1 MHSAA
6 CAGATSLAHE
16 WADHRGE
23 WIDLGGEW
31 TDLGG
36 ESAEQLLQLVAVTAA
51 GALLAVSNVLVHGS
65 HQHAQDLHGRGKSR
79 DDSDM
84 QRRHF

>member
-16 WADHRGE
+16 WTDLRGE
-23 WIDLGGEW
+23 WTDLGGEW

-51 GALLAVSNVLVHGS
+51 GTLLAVSNVLVHGS

>member
-16 WADHRGE
+16 WT
-23 WIDLGGEW
+23 DLRGEW

-51 GALLAVSNVLVHGS
+51 GTLLAVSNVLVHGS
-65 HQHAQDLHGRGKSR
+65 HQHAQDLHGRGKSC
-79 DDSDM
+79 DNSDM
-84 QRRHF
+84 R